1 MTTAQR
7 NNLRIFS
14 GTANPVLAEK
24 ICQVLGTEL
33 ARAKVEHFPDGEAI
47 VRVLDDVRGRDCFVI
62 QPTCPPTNQNLMELL
77 IFIDCLHRASAHRIT
92 AVLPYFGY
100 ARQDRKSE
108 GRTPITAKLVANLL
122 ATARVDRVLA
132 VDLHAEQVQGF
143 FDIPV
148 DHLTAEPVLA
158 RYFRNLNLQ
167 NPVVASPD
175 VGNVKIANVYASD
188 IGGELAVID
197 KRRISGTETIATRII
212 GDVDGRDVL
221 MFDDMVA
228 TAGTVCAAANLLKAN
243 GARSVRLGATHG
255 LFVDPAVERLQN
267 APIDEI
273 VVTDTIPLSENAQ
286 SLKKVKVLSVAQ
298 LLGDV
303 VQSIHE
309 HRSVSSVLAKHKQ
322 GLGPPDEQAA
332 GRG

>member
-1 MTTAQR
+1 MGTTPF

-14 GTANPVLAEK
+14 GRANQTLTQSVCEALLVP
-24 ICQVLGTEL
+24 LGRTEITS
-33 ARAKVEHFPDGEAI
+33 FPDGETL
-47 VRVLDDVRGRDCFVI
+47 VRVLDDVRGRDCFVV
-62 QPTCPPTNQNLMELL
+62 QPTCPPVNDNLVELL
-77 IFIDCLHRASAHRIT
+77 IHIDCLHRASAYRIT

-132 VDLHAEQVQGF
+132 IDLHAEQVQGF
-143 FDIPV
+143 FDLPV

-158 RYFRNLNLQ
+158 RYFKDLDLKS
-167 NPVVASPD
+167 PVVVSPD
-175 VGNVKIANVYASD
+175 VGNVKTANVYAQD

-197 KRRISGTETIATRII
+197 KRRKSGTETVATRII
-212 GDVDGRDVL
+212 GDVEGRDVL

-228 TAGTVCAAANLLKAN
+228 TAGTVCAAAELLKSK
-243 GARSVRLGATHG
+243 GARSIRLGATHG
-255 LFVDPAVERLQN
+255 LFVGPAVERLAK
-267 APIDEI
+267 APIDEV
-273 VVTDTIPLSENAQ
+273 VVTDTVPLRKEVQA
-286 SLKKVKVLSVAQ
+286 LGKVKVLSVAG

-303 VQSIHE
+303 ISSIHE
-309 HRSVSSVLAKHKQ
+309 HRSVSSVLSKHKQ
-322 GLGPPDEQAA
+322 GLGPNQGSG